1 MVSTRARKKTH
12 IEGNAI
18 DFEELK
24 ISEIIIKI
32 DKFGVGFKLNDER
45 HIGVFFNDNSNM
57 TLDVES
63 FSLTYISRDFEIQK
77 GGWKNL
83 TI

>member
-1 MVSTRARKKTH
+1 MV
-12 IEGNAI
+12 
-18 DFEELK
+18 
-24 ISEIIIKI
+24 IKL

-57 TLDVES
+57 TLDVEC
-63 FSLTYISRDFEIQK
+63 FGLTYISRDFEIQK
-77 GGWKNL
+77 GGRKW